1 MNDIPSP
8 PKPKKRGRIFLLFLI
23 VLVIGLATFNYYL
36 WQYLADIK
44 KQIQQQVSPPS
55 EKVSDSPQPS
65 KNLSQQDSST
75 QLAATTLKHL
85 EEQVAT
91 LTQQQ
96 QQLQM
101 SVQMLTQ
108 QPRYRADWL
117 LAEVV
122 YLLNLA
128 NQRLILVEDVE
139 GALTVLIL
147 AKERLQLLNN
157 PSVLNVRKQLT
168 ADIDRLRKVTRPDIS
183 GFAIQLSHFIAQVE
197 NLPLLQRQHQL
208 ATSKVEI
215 KPQTVGK
222 SLAETIWYEIKQL
235 VVIRYNT
242 EAATGLLTA
251 EQSHFIVQNLRLQ
264 LESAKLALLRQ
275 DSKNLS
281 ATVEMAQHGLDS
293 YYDQQNEMVKKLQT
307 FLNQLQQLELNPKLP
322 DVSVTLQSL
331 QQLILQ
337 PAMVQDAIE
346 ETVEEVKP

>member
-1 MNDIPSP
+1 MNDIAST
-8 PKPKKRGRIFLLFLI
+8 PKPKKHGRTFLLFLI
-23 VLVIGLATFNYYL
+23 VLVISLATFNYYL

-44 KQIQQQVSPPS
+44 KQIQQQTAPLQ
-55 EKVSDSPQPS
+55 EKVSDSPQQS
-65 KNLSQQDSST
+65 KNLPPQDSPT
-75 QLAATTLKHL
+75 QLATETLKHL

-128 NQRLILVEDVE
+128 NQRLILVADVE

-168 ADIDRLRKVTRPDIS
+168 ADIDRLRKVTRPDIN
-183 GFAIQLSHFIAQVE
+183 GFAIQLSNFIAQIE

-208 ATSKVEI
+208 ATSKAETKPKTVE
-215 KPQTVGK
+215 K
-222 SLAETIWYEIKQL
+222 SLTEMIWHEIKQL
-235 VVIRYNT
+235 VIIRYNT
-242 EAATGLLTA
+242 EATTGLLTA

-275 DSKNLS
+275 DSKNLR
-281 ATVEMAQHGLDS
+281 ATIKMAQHGLDS
-293 YYDQQNEMVKKLQT
+293 YYDQQNEMVKKLQI

-331 QQLILQ
+331 QQLIVQ
-337 PAMVQDAIE
+337 PTTVQDVIE

>member
-1 MNDIPSP
+1 MNDIAS
-8 PKPKKRGRIFLLFLI
+8 KPKKYGRNFLLFLI
-23 VLVIGLATFNYYL
+23 VLVISLATFNYYL

-44 KQIQQQVSPPS
+44 KQIQQQPAPRP
-55 EKVSDSPQPS
+55 EKVSDLPQPS
-65 KNLSQQDSST
+65 KNLPQHDSPT
-75 QLAATTLKHL
+75 QLATETLKHL

-96 QQLQM
+96 QQLQI
-101 SVQMLTQ
+101 SVQMLAQ

-128 NQRLILVEDVE
+128 NQRLILVADVE

-147 AKERLQLLNN
+147 AKERLQQLNN

-168 ADIDRLRKVTRPDIS
+168 ADIERLRKVTRLDIS
-183 GFAIQLSHFIAQVE
+183 EFAVQLSHFIAQAE
-197 NLPLLQRQHQL
+197 NLPLLQSQHQL
-208 ATSKVEI
+208 TTSTVKT
-215 KPQTVGK
+215 KPKTVAK
-222 SLAETIWYEIKQL
+222 SLTETIWHEVKQL

-242 EAATGLLTA
+242 GATTGLLTA

-281 ATVEMAQHGLDS
+281 ATIEMAQHWLS
-293 YYDQQNEMVKKLQT
+293 RYYDQQDEAVEKLQT
-307 FLNQLQQLELNPKLP
+307 FLKQLKKLELNQKLP

-331 QQLILQ
+331 QQLIAQ
-337 PAMVQDAIE
+337 PTRVE
-346 ETVEEVKP
+346 ETVEEINP